1 MKTKQSKRRGP
12 FATIDLSRVTP
23 SRRWMVRRLAQMLPT
38 LSDGDVG
45 LVLMITSTLACRPPE
60 KDEMKDKKIAAR

>member
-1 MKTKQSKRRGP
+1 
-12 FATIDLSRVTP
+12 
-23 SRRWMVRRLAQMLPT
+23 MLPT